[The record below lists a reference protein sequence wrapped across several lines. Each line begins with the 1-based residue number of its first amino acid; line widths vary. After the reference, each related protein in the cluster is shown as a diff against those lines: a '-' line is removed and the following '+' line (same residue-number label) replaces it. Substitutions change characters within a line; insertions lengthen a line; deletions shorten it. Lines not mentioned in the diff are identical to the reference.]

1 MKKTLLLIL
10 LTSLLVVNKGFSIAY
25 VSAGSGPANWNVA
38 TSWTPNGIPTQNDDV
53 TISVGHTI
61 NINASALI
69 CRNITIA
76 GTLNWTTNNPLTV
89 RGTNYTVSG
98 TESGFGSVLFNAST
112 VNING
117 SGTFGQGIGYSFNTN
132 ATIAANTTI
141 NKSAS
146 NVVIGI
152 NKTLTNL
159 GSLTLNLF
167 TYRVGSI
174 FINSTNATLTVLRSG
189 FMLGETFSAHATGN
203 TVNLQYSTGAIPTT
217 TAGYYNLTI
226 AGTVAGAKTLPANT
240 TVLNNLTINPT
251 NTLNT
256 NNFDLSVGKNFTNNG
271 TFTAT
276 TGKTVNFNGSTA
288 QGISTT
294 GTLTFTG
301 LTINNAAGV
310 SLTSGT
316 YNLSE
321 VLTISNGNF
330 NTNGRRF
337 TMLSTASRTARIA
350 PVAATGSISG
360 NFTVERFIT
369 ARDTTWSILASP
381 VQGTTVQDW
390 DDELF
395 IHYSSDPLQATVLSY
410 DESIADYVP
419 VSASSTTV
427 DPMQGFEVYLT
438 ADFTYTSI
446 SNITA
451 NAVGVPNFG
460 DQSVPVSFTN
470 GTGFEGQNLVGNPF
484 ASSISWSSVF
494 SASSNIDNFADVFD
508 FTTGN
513 YANVNLGDEIGSGQ
527 GFWVYALNGSADLNI
542 PESAKTTSSNS
553 TYRSVS
559 TPLFNL
565 NLASADGS
573 HTLAHKLELTSS
585 SSFENSKDANDRS
598 YRTSPNKKAP
608 KITAVVDGK
617 DYVRNA
623 FSSNNNNY
631 DLPLSV
637 QVGIEGK
644 YVINASNIDMVS
656 NDYSCV
662 TLEDKKLN
670 QVIDLNSTTAY
681 SFFASPND
689 SKDRFQL
696 HFAKD
701 GNCKTMSS
709 TIASAIE
716 NQVQILPTMNGNSI
730 AFNFAETLNTTV
742 TVTNMLG
749 QSIVEGFAIQANTQ
763 TIELGIPSD
772 FSGMYII
779 KIENEKGVVTKK
791 FVKK

>member
-1 MKKTLLLIL
+1 LFVFSIGVKA
-10 LTSLLVVNKGFSIAY
+10 GFSIAY
-25 VSAGSGPANWNVA
+25 VSAGVGPANWNVA
-38 TSWTPNGIPTQNDDV
+38 TSWTPNGIPTLADNV
-53 TISVGHTI
+53 TITAGHTVI
-61 NINASALI
+61 VNASGLSCKDLTNNGVLQWSAS
-69 CRNITIA
+69 TISLNVY
-76 GTLNWTTNNPLTV
+76 GNYTLNA
-89 RGTNYTVSG
+89 SG
-98 TESGFGSVLFNAST
+98 SESGAGRIIFLGTGTTLLVNGTTSSTLAYAFSTNRTILATSV
-112 VNING
+112 
-117 SGTFGQGIGYSFNTN
+117 
-132 ATIAANTTI
+132 I
-141 NKSAS
+141 NKSNATCT
-146 NVVIGI
+146 IG
-152 NKTLTNL
+152 NNRTLTNL
-159 GSLTLNLF
+159 GDFTARTLTPSTNS
-167 TYRVGSI
+167 T
-174 FINSTNATLTVLRSG
+174 FINGTNAILTITATSFFNG
-189 FMLGETFSAHATGN
+189 GIFTANATGN
-203 TVNLQYSTGAIPTT
+203 TVNIKYSVGSIPDPI
-217 TAGYYNLTI
+217 AGYYNLTI
-226 AGTVAGAKTLPANT
+226 AGTVAGAKTLLANT
-240 TVLNNLTINPT
+240 TVLNNLTINAT

-271 TFTAT
+271 TFTAS
-276 TGKTVNFNGSTA
+276 TGKTVNFNGSTG
-288 QGISTT
+288 QGISST

-321 VLTISNGNF
+321 VLTITNGNF

-337 TMLSTASRTARIA
+337 TMLSTASKTARIA
-350 PVAATGSISG
+350 PVSGTGSISG

-395 IHYSSDPLQATVLSY
+395 IHYSTDPLQATVLSY

-427 DPMQGFEVYLT
+427 DPLQGFEVYLT
-438 ADFTYTSI
+438 ADFAYTSI

-460 DQSVPVSFTN
+460 DQSVPVSYTN

-484 ASSISWSSVF
+484 ASSISWSSVY

-553 TYRSVS
+553 TYRSAFS
-559 TPLFNL
+559 PLFNL
-565 NLASADGS
+565 TIASADGS
-573 HTLAHKLELTSS
+573 HTLAHKLELTSNTA
-585 SSFENSKDANDRS
+585 FENSKDANDRP
-598 YRTSPNKKAP
+598 YRKSPNKKAP
-608 KITAVVDGK
+608 KITALVDGK
-617 DYVRNA
+617 EFVRNA
-623 FSSNNNNY
+623 FNSDNSNYN
-631 DLPLSV
+631 LPLAV

-696 HFAKD
+696 LFAKD